1 MTFLI
6 SLIGKEMVMTYAN
19 IELLERTE
27 DGEVIKPRI
36 DNFLKPLIEQLALK
50 YPSWIFRQ
58 SGTGYTYDGGKR
70 SDFRATGFEVL
81 DKREVLGKIYF
92 ERIRSGHR
100 FVVEN
105 FRVNE
110 LRERGTG
117 MKTIHLDKAMK
128 QVGKYF
134 GKKNT
139 NEKLKEALEEAGQAL
154 HVVSRNINHKQNAA
168 WSGVA
173 DKAKDFL
180 LTKYW
185 DEFTKE
191 YGVNPEEFP
200 IAYTENKACDQVAQ
214 AYAKGN
220 TWLVHIDG
228 MDYALQKGSK
238 NPTVKTSEELPAY
251 IRQGIGMLK
260 LVGDRQ
266 IVSGVGLRV
275 NQSTFMLLNKEEV

>member
-1 MTFLI
+1 
-6 SLIGKEMVMTYAN
+6 MTYAN

-27 DGEVIKPRI
+27 DGEAVITRI
-36 DNFLKPLIEQLALK
+36 DTFLEPFIEQLALK

-58 SGTGYTYDGGKR
+58 SGTGYVYKDGKR
-70 SDFRATGFEVL
+70 SDFRATVFEVL

-128 QVGKYF
+128 HVGKYF
-134 GKKNT
+134 GKKNV
-139 NEKLKEALEEAGQAL
+139 NEKVKEALEQAGQAL
-154 HVVSRNINHKQNAA
+154 HVVSRNLDHKQHMA
-168 WSGVA
+168 WAGIVG
-173 DKAKDFL
+173 KAKDFL
-180 LTKYW
+180 LAKYW

-191 YGVNPEEFP
+191 HGINPEEFP
-200 IAYTENKACDQVAQ
+200 V
-214 AYAKGN
+214 AYAEHTACEQVTKAYGNGN
-220 TWLVHIDG
+220 TWLVYIDG
-228 MDYALQKGSK
+228 MDYALRKGSE
-238 NPTVKTSEELPAY
+238 NLTIKTSEELPDY

-260 LVGDRQ
+260 LVGDKQ
-266 IVSGVGLRV
+266 IISDIGLRV
-275 NQSTFMLLNKEEV
+275 DQSTFVLLNKGGV

>member
-1 MTFLI
+1 
-6 SLIGKEMVMTYAN
+6 MTYAN

-27 DGEVIKPRI
+27 DGEVVIPRI
-36 DNFLKPLIEQLALK
+36 DTFLKPLVEQLALK
-50 YPSWIFRQ
+50 YPNWIFRQ
-58 SGTGYTYDGGKR
+58 SSVGYTYDGGKL
-70 SDFRATGFEVL
+70 SDFRVTAFEVL

-92 ERIRSGHR
+92 EHIRSGNR

-139 NEKLKEALEEAGQAL
+139 NEKLKEAADEVAGAM
-154 HVVSRNINHKQNAA
+154 HMVHRNINHKQHAA
-168 WSGVA
+168 WAGIA

-191 YGVNPEEFP
+191 YGINPEEFP
-200 IAYTENKACDQVAQ
+200 IAYAEGKACEQVADE
-214 AYAKGN
+214 YGKRN

-228 MDYALQKGSK
+228 MDYALQKGSQ
-238 NPTVKTSEELPAY
+238 NPTIKTSEELPDY
-251 IRQGIGMLK
+251 IRQGVGMLK

-266 IVSGVGLRV
+266 IISGVGLRV
-275 NQSTFMLLNKEEV
+275 DQSTFVLLNKEEV

>member
-1 MTFLI
+1 
-6 SLIGKEMVMTYAN
+6 MTYAN

-27 DGEVIKPRI
+27 DGEVVIPRI
-36 DNFLKPLIEQLALK
+36 DTFLKPLIEQLALK

-58 SGTGYTYDGGKR
+58 SSTAYTYDAGKR
-70 SDFRATGFEVL
+70 SDFRATVFDVL

-139 NEKLKEALEEAGQAL
+139 SEKLKEAREQAQHAL
-154 HVVSRNINHKQNAA
+154 HVVSRNITHKQHAA
-168 WSGVA
+168 WQKIT

-185 DEFTKE
+185 DEFTNE
-191 YGVNPEEFP
+191 YGINPDEFP
-200 IAYTENKACDQVAQ
+200 IAHAEGKACDQVAH
-214 AYAKGN
+214 AYGKGN

-228 MDYALQKGSK
+228 IDYALQKGSQ
-238 NPTVKTSEELPAY
+238 NPTIKTSEQLPDY

-260 LVGDRQ
+260 LIGDKQ
-266 IVSGVGLRV
+266 IISGVGLRV
-275 NQSTFMLLNKEEV
+275 DQSTFVLLNKEEV